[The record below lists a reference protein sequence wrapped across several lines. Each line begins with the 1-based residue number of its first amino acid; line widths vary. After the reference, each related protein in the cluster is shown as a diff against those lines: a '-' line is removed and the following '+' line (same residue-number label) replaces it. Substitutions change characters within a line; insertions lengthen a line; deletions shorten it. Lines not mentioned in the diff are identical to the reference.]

1 MKHINTKNNIPMII
15 IDNKEC
21 ITDEQKVE
29 ALANTFRLISSVE
42 NCKKLF
48 LERRKS
54 FITKNKNIKMKQNTD
69 YGILDEDFNI
79 QELLYTLKSLKIRLQ
94 DKIIYQMKL

>member
-1 MKHINTKNNIPMII
+1 MII

-29 ALANTFRLISSVE
+29 ALANTFRLINSVE

-54 FITKNKNIKMKQNTD
+54 FITKNKNIK
-69 YGILDEDFNI
+69 II
-79 QELLYTLKSLKIRLQ
+79 
-94 DKIIYQMKL
+94 IIYIIIRIYKDDIFLDHTNIYWQNYYIM